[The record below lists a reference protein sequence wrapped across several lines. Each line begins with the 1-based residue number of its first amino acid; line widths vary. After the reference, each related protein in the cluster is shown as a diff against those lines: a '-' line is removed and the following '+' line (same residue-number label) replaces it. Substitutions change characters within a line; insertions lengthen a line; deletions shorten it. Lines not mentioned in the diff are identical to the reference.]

1 MEIATAIVL
10 FLISYLIGSIS
21 FTRLIGRIAL
31 PGEDLESTTAKL
43 PDSDIEFSFK
53 SVSATTLR
61 FRAGPKYGIIASIL
75 DMAKASIPI
84 IIAQII
90 WGEPIYS
97 FIISIGVI
105 FGHDFP
111 VYYGFRG
118 GRGVSSLW
126 GSLLVMNWRAIP
138 LTAIPSL
145 LIGLFIIDDGFFAYL
160 SAPLY
165 LIPWALIYKGYGPWL
180 AYAIIVNIIYW
191 IALLPE
197 IREYLEFRKTG
208 KYEEARKKRHE
219 NFELRIKKIRERVN
233 KFLNRK

>member
-1 MEIATAIVL
+1 MNISIAVIL

-21 FTRLIGRIAL
+21 FTRLIGRFAL
-31 PGEDLESTTAKL
+31 PGEDLETTTAQL
-43 PDSDIEFSFK
+43 PSSNIEFTFK

-61 FRAGPKYGIIASIL
+61 LRAGPKYGISASVL

-84 IIAQII
+84 MLTQKIY
-90 WGEPIYS
+90 GEQVYS
-97 FIISIGVI
+97 FIVSIAVI
-105 FGHDFP
+105 LGHDFP
-111 VYYGFRG
+111 IYYRFRG

-126 GSLLVMNWRAIP
+126 GSLLVMSWRAIP

-165 LIPWALIYKGYGPWL
+165 VIPWALIYKGVGQWF
-180 AYAIIVNIIYW
+180 AYAVIVNIIYW
-191 IALLPE
+191 VALLPE

-208 KYEEARKKRHE
+208 EYLEAKKIRHE
-219 NFELRIKKIRERVN
+219 NFSRRIKEIRKKI
-233 KFLNRK
+233 KKYI